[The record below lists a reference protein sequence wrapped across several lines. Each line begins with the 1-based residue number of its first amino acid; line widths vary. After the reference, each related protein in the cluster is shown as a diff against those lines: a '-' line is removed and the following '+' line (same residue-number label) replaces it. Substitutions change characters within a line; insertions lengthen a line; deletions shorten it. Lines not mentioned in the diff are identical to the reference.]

1 MYFRTEPLQR
11 YNTAASPEV
20 CNASSVHAEWRAAA
34 QRAAEEQ
41 GGQHKRPAHWRLCWE
56 PALWEVEG
64 EALEA
69 ALVRLQAEAG
79 EVQWTAKGLEQR
91 GAGPQKTGGGQRE
104 VEGVG
109 GAEETEAAEAAE
121 EAEEAEEATE
131 AEEADAA
138 AAAATAG
145 QAAPLEPEEVRR
157 VLASS
162 SAVVGMHPDGATEAI
177 IDYGLATGKIF
188 ACVPCCVYSNFFPSR
203 RDAHGRKVTRYDAF
217 IDYLVAKAPGRI
229 GVATL
234 PFEGKNRVVYS
245 LRLDQACAPCDVES
259 IAEG

>member
-1 MYFRTEPLQR
+1 M
-11 YNTAASPEV
+11 
-20 CNASSVHAEWRAAA
+20 
-34 QRAAEEQ
+34 
-41 GGQHKRPAHWRLCWE
+41 
-56 PALWEVEG
+56 
-64 EALEA
+64 
-69 ALVRLQAEAG
+69 
-79 EVQWTAKGLEQR
+79 QWTAKGLEHRGAEHRGAEHRGAEHRGAEQR
-91 GAGPQKTGGGQRE
+91 GAGAQKAGGGPRE
-104 VEGVG
+104 GEG
-109 GAEETEAAEAAE
+109 TEAAEGAGAGAQKAGGGPREGGGAEAAEGAAEEVEEEVAEEVEGAE
-121 EAEEAEEATE
+121 EAEEAEATGVDV
-131 AEEADAA
+131 AKEEA
-138 AAAATAG
+138 
-145 QAAPLEPEEVRR
+145 PLHAEEVRC

-177 IDYGLATGKIF
+177 VDFGLATGKIF

-245 LRLDQACAPCDVES
+245 LRSDQACAPCDEES